1 MKVLLIDDD
10 ENFLHSLICEFQD
23 KQIEVMGFTQF
34 SDIPKNLINS
44 FTHAV
49 VDLRLK
55 GESGLNILV
64 NLRSENEQIKMIM
77 LTGFGTISTA
87 VEAMKLGAINYLSK
101 PLSFEHLLGTM
112 QNLKVENSEEVE
124 LSESEMTLA
133 EKERE
138 YIEYVLVKCEN
149 NISKAAKILGLHRQS
164 LQRMLK
170 KYPFHRE
177 SL

>member
-10 ENFLHSLICEFQD
+10 ENFTSSLVLDFLDEN
-23 KQIEVMGFTQF
+23 IEVMAFTQF
-34 SDIPKNLINS
+34 ADIPKNEIMS
-44 FTHAV
+44 FTHAI

-55 GESGLNILV
+55 RENGLNILFD
-64 NLRSENEQIKMIM
+64 LRSENEQIKMII

-87 VEAMKLGAINYLSK
+87 VEAMKLGALNYLSK
-101 PLSFEHLLGTM
+101 PVSFDKLLHTM
-112 QNLKVENSEEVE
+112 QNTALENSEEVE

-138 YIEYVLVKCEN
+138 YIEYVLVKCGN

-170 KYPFHRE
+170 KFPFHRE

>member
-10 ENFLHSLICEFQD
+10 ENFLSSLVLEFQD
-23 KQIEVMGFTQF
+23 RSIPVSAYTQYADVPK
-34 SDIPKNLINS
+34 DIISN
-44 FTHAV
+44 FTHAI

-55 GESGLNILV
+55 GENGLNILV
-64 NLRSENEQIKMIM
+64 SLRSQNEEIKMIM

-87 VEAMKLGAINYLSK
+87 VEAMRLGAINYLSK
-101 PLSFEHLLGTM
+101 PVSFDLLLHTM
-112 QNLKVENSEEVE
+112 QNSPEDSGEIIE

-170 KYPFHRE
+170 KYPFHRD
-177 SL
+177 SF

>member
-10 ENFLHSLICEFQD
+10 ENFTSSLVLDFQD
-23 KQIEVMGFTQF
+23 KKIEIMAFTQYV
-34 SDIPKNLINS
+34 DVPKDQINT
-44 FTHAV
+44 FTHAI

-55 GESGLNILV
+55 GENGLNILV
-64 NLRSENEQIKMIM
+64 SLRSENEQIKMIM

-87 VEAMKLGAINYLSK
+87 VEAMRLGAVNYLSK
-101 PLSFEHLLGTM
+101 PVSFEKLYYTM
-112 QNLKVENSEEVE
+112 QNSEEENNEIVV
-124 LSESEMTLA
+124 LAESEMTLA

-138 YIEYVLVKCEN
+138 YIEYVLVKCGN

>member
-10 ENFLHSLICEFQD
+10 ENFVSSLMLDFKDQNID
-23 KQIEVMGFTQF
+23 VAGFHRFGDVSQE
-34 SDIPKNLINS
+34 LILKS
-44 FTHAV
+44 THAI

-55 GESGLNILV
+55 GENGLNILV
-64 NLRSENEQIKMIM
+64 ELRSLNPEIKMIM

-87 VEAMKLGAINYLSK
+87 VEAMRLGAINYLSK
-101 PLSFEHLLGTM
+101 PVSFETLLHTM
-112 QNLKVENSEEVE
+112 QNFTPDQEEIV

-138 YIEYVLVKCEN
+138 YIEYVLVKCDG

-170 KYPFHRE
+170 KYPFHRND
-177 SL
+177 

>member
-10 ENFLHSLICEFQD
+10 ENFSNSLMLEFID
-23 KQIEVMGFTQF
+23 RKIEVVSHSKY
-34 SDIPKNLINS
+34 SDIEEGEINEA
-44 FTHAV
+44 THAI

-55 GESGLNILV
+55 GENGLNIMMS
-64 NLRSENEQIKMIM
+64 LRERNPNIKMVM

-87 VEAMKLGAINYLSK
+87 VEAMRLGAINYLSK
-101 PLSFEHLLGTM
+101 PVSFDHLLHTL
-112 QNLKVENSEEVE
+112 QNSSDQEIE
-124 LSESEMTLA
+124 LLESEMTLA

-149 NISKAAKILGLHRQS
+149 NISRAAKILGLHRQS
-164 LQRMLK
+164 LQRMLR

-177 SL
+177 

>member
-10 ENFLHSLICEFQD
+10 ENFISSLVLEFED
-23 KQIEVMGFTQF
+23 RNIEVQAFTQYADV
-34 SDIPKNLINS
+34 SKTMISS
-44 FTHAV
+44 FTHAII
-49 VDLRLK
+49 DLRLK
-55 GESGLNILV
+55 GENGLNILV
-64 NLRSENEQIKMIM
+64 GLRDQNPEIRMIM

-87 VEAMKLGAINYLSK
+87 VEAMRLGAINYLSK
-101 PLSFEHLLGTM
+101 PVSFDLLLHTM
-112 QNLKVENSEEVE
+112 QNSPFDSGETVE

-138 YIEYVLVKCEN
+138 YIEYVLVKCDH

-170 KYPFHRE
+170 KYPFHRD
-177 SL
+177 SF

>member
-10 ENFLHSLICEFQD
+10 ENFVNSLVLEFRDRHIDVVSYTKYSEVSDSLID
-23 KQIEVMGFTQF
+23 
-34 SDIPKNLINS
+34 NS
-44 FTHAV
+44 THAI

-55 GESGLNILV
+55 GENGLNILV
-64 NLRSENEQIKMIM
+64 SLREKNPSIKMVM

-87 VEAMKLGAINYLSK
+87 VEAMRLGAINYLSK
-101 PLSFEHLLGTM
+101 PVSFEYLLHTM
-112 QNLKVENSEEVE
+112 QNSTENEIE
-124 LSESEMTLA
+124 LLESEMTLA

-170 KYPFHRE
+170 KYPFHRDP
-177 SL
+177 S

>member
-1 MKVLLIDDD
+1 MKILLIDDD
-10 ENFLHSLICEFQD
+10 ENFVSSLVLEFKD
-23 KQIEVMGFTQF
+23 RDIDVVGFHRF
-34 SDIPKNLINS
+34 IDIPQELILDS
-44 FTHAV
+44 THAI

-55 GESGLNILV
+55 GENGLNILV
-64 NLRSENEQIKMIM
+64 ELRDLNPLMKMVI

-87 VEAMKLGAINYLSK
+87 VEAMRLGAINYLSK
-101 PLSFEHLLGTM
+101 PVSFDVLLHTL
-112 QNLKVENSEEVE
+112 QNAQSDEVT

-138 YIEYVLVKCEN
+138 YIEYVLVKCDG

-170 KYPFHRE
+170 KYPFHRGE
-177 SL
+177 

>member
-10 ENFLHSLICEFQD
+10 ENFISSLVLEFHD
-23 KQIEVMGFTQF
+23 RHIEVQAYTQF
-34 SDIPKNLINS
+34 ADVPKNLIQS
-44 FTHAV
+44 FTHAI

-55 GESGLNILV
+55 SENGLNILV
-64 NLRSENEQIKMIM
+64 GLREQNEEIKMIM

-87 VEAMKLGAINYLSK
+87 VEAMRLGAINYLSK
-101 PLSFEHLLGTM
+101 PVSFDLLLHTM
-112 QNLKVENSEEVE
+112 QNSPVDAGEAVE

-170 KYPFHRE
+170 KYPFHRD
-177 SL
+177 SF

>member
-10 ENFLHSLICEFQD
+10 ENFISSLVLEFQD
-23 KQIEVMGFTQF
+23 RHIEVQAYTQF
-34 SDIPKNLINS
+34 ADVPKSLIQS
-44 FTHAV
+44 FTHAI

-55 GESGLNILV
+55 GESGLNILIG
-64 NLRSENEQIKMIM
+64 LKEQNEEIKMIM

-87 VEAMKLGAINYLSK
+87 VEAMRLGAINYLSK
-101 PLSFEHLLGTM
+101 PVSFDLLLHTM
-112 QNLKVENSEEVE
+112 QSSMEETAEALE

-170 KYPFHRE
+170 KYPFHRD
-177 SL
+177 SF

>member
-10 ENFLHSLICEFQD
+10 ENFSDSLVLEFKD
-23 KQIEVMGFTQF
+23 RQIEVVSRTKY
-34 SDIPKNLINS
+34 SEVEDSLIMDS
-44 FTHAV
+44 THAI

-55 GESGLNILV
+55 NENGLNILV
-64 NLRSENEQIKMIM
+64 SLREKNPSLKMVM

-87 VEAMKLGAINYLSK
+87 VEAMRLGAINYLSK
-101 PLSFEHLLGTM
+101 PVSFEHLLHTM
-112 QNLKVENSEEVE
+112 QNSTDNEIE
-124 LSESEMTLA
+124 LSDSEMTLA

-164 LQRMLK
+164 LQRMLR

-177 SL
+177 E

>member
-1 MKVLLIDDD
+1 MKLWR
-10 ENFLHSLICEFQD
+10 
-23 KQIEVMGFTQF
+23 FTQF
-34 SDIPKNLINS
+34 ADVPKDLISS
-44 FTHAV
+44 FTHAI

-55 GESGLNILV
+55 GENGLNILV
-64 NLRSENEQIKMIM
+64 NLRLEHEQIKIIM

-87 VEAMKLGAINYLSK
+87 VEAVRLGAINYLSK
-101 PLSFEHLLGTM
+101 PVSFEHLLHTM
-112 QNLKVENSEEVE
+112 QNTLQESVEEVE
-124 LSESEMTLA
+124 LSDSEMTLA

-177 SL
+177 PL

>member
-10 ENFLHSLICEFQD
+10 ENFSNSLLQEFQD
-23 KQIEVMGFTQF
+23 RNIEV
-34 SDIPKNLINS
+34 IS
-44 FTHAV
+44 FTKYSDVEKDIVENVTHAI

-55 GESGLNILV
+55 GENGLNILI
-64 NLRSENEQIKMIM
+64 NLREINPTIKMVM

-87 VEAMKLGAINYLSK
+87 VEAMRLGAINYLSK
-101 PLSFEHLLGTM
+101 PVSFDHLLHTL
-112 QNLKVENSEEVE
+112 QNAIESETE
-124 LSESEMTLA
+124 LLESEMTLA

-138 YIEYVLVKCEN
+138 YIEYVLVKCDN

-164 LQRMLK
+164 LQRMLR

-177 SL
+177 

>member
-10 ENFLHSLICEFQD
+10 ENFISSLVLEFQD
-23 KQIEVMGFTQF
+23 RHIEVQAFTQF
-34 SDIPKNLINS
+34 ADVPENIISS
-44 FTHAV
+44 FTHAI

-55 GESGLNILV
+55 GENGLNILV
-64 NLRSENEQIKMIM
+64 SLREQNEEIKMIM

-87 VEAMKLGAINYLSK
+87 VEAMRLGAVNYLSK
-101 PLSFEHLLGTM
+101 PVSFDSLLHTM
-112 QNLKVENSEEVE
+112 QNSPEDSGGTVE

-170 KYPFHRE
+170 KYPFHRD
-177 SL
+177 SF

>member
-10 ENFLHSLICEFQD
+10 ENFVNSLVLEFKDRDIEIVSHTKFSDVGASLIQ
-23 KQIEVMGFTQF
+23 
-34 SDIPKNLINS
+34 NS
-44 FTHAV
+44 THAI

-55 GESGLNILV
+55 GENGLNILIGLREV
-64 NLRSENEQIKMIM
+64 NPSIKMVM

-87 VEAMKLGAINYLSK
+87 VEAMRLGAINYLSK
-101 PLSFEHLLGTM
+101 PVSFEHLLHTM
-112 QNLKVENSEEVE
+112 QNSTESEIE
-124 LSESEMTLA
+124 LLESEMTLA

-164 LQRMLK
+164 LQRMLR
-170 KYPFHRE
+170 KYPFHRDP
-177 SL
+177 S

>member
-1 MKVLLIDDD
+1 MSSLVLEFKDRGIDV
-10 ENFLHSLICEFQD
+10 S
-23 KQIEVMGFTQF
+23 GFHRF
-34 SDIPKNLINS
+34 NDIAESTINEA
-44 FTHAV
+44 THAI

-55 GESGLNILV
+55 GENGLNILV
-64 NLRSENEQIKMIM
+64 NLRETNPDLKMVM

-87 VEAMKLGAINYLSK
+87 VEAMRLGAINYLSK
-101 PLSFEHLLGTM
+101 PVSFDVLLHTL
-112 QNLKVENSEEVE
+112 QNAKSEDIV

-138 YIEYVLVKCEN
+138 YIEYVLVKCEG

-170 KYPFHRE
+170 KYPFHRDE
-177 SL
+177 

>member
-1 MKVLLIDDD
+1 MKVLIVDDD
-10 ENFLHSLICEFQD
+10 ENFISSLEIDFQD
-23 KQIEVMGFTQF
+23 KNIEVHAFTRF
-34 SDIPKNLINS
+34 ADVPKDAIKS
-44 FTHAV
+44 FTHAI

-55 GESGLNILV
+55 GENGLNILV
-64 NLRSENEQIKMIM
+64 QLRSENDQLKMIM

-87 VEAMKLGAINYLSK
+87 VEAMRLGAINYLSK
-101 PLSFEHLLGTM
+101 PVSFESLFHTM
-112 QNLKVENSEEVE
+112 QNATEENCEDVE
-124 LSESEMTLA
+124 LLDSEMTLA

-138 YIEYVLVKCEN
+138 YIEYVLVKCGN

-170 KYPFHRE
+170 KYPLHRE

>member
-10 ENFLHSLICEFQD
+10 ENFISSLVLDFQD
-23 KQIEVMGFTQF
+23 KNIKVVAFT
-34 SDIPKNLINS
+34 SCADIPKDEIIT
-44 FTHAV
+44 FTHAI

-55 GESGLNILV
+55 GENGLNILV
-64 NLRSENEQIKMIM
+64 QLRSENDLLKMIM

-87 VEAMKLGAINYLSK
+87 VEAMRLGAVNYLSK
-101 PLSFEHLLGTM
+101 PVSFETLLHTM
-112 QNLKVENSEEVE
+112 QNTSEEIGEDIE
-124 LSESEMTLA
+124 LLESEMTLA

-138 YIEYVLVKCEN
+138 YIEYVLVKCGN

-170 KYPFHRE
+170 KYPFHRD

>member
-10 ENFLHSLICEFQD
+10 ENFISSLVLEFND
-23 KQIEVMGFTQF
+23 RHIEVQAYTQF
-34 SDIPKNLINS
+34 ADVPKDIISS
-44 FTHAV
+44 FTHAI

-55 GESGLNILV
+55 GENGLNILV
-64 NLRSENEQIKMIM
+64 SLRSLNEEIRMIM

-87 VEAMKLGAINYLSK
+87 VEAMRLGAINYLSK
-101 PLSFEHLLGTM
+101 PVSFDVLLHTM
-112 QNLKVENSEEVE
+112 QNSPEESVEPVE

-170 KYPFHRE
+170 KYPFHRD
-177 SL
+177 SF

>member
-1 MKVLLIDDD
+1 
-10 ENFLHSLICEFQD
+10 
-23 KQIEVMGFTQF
+23 
-34 SDIPKNLINS
+34 
-44 FTHAV
+44 
-49 VDLRLK
+49 
-55 GESGLNILV
+55 
-64 NLRSENEQIKMIM
+64 
-77 LTGFGTISTA
+77 
-87 VEAMKLGAINYLSK
+87 
-101 PLSFEHLLGTM
+101 M
-112 QNLKVENSEEVE
+112 QNSPDESLEEVE

-138 YIEYVLVKCEN
+138 YIEYVLVKCDN

>member
-10 ENFLHSLICEFQD
+10 ENFISSLVLEFQD
-23 KQIEVMGFTQF
+23 RHIEVQAYTQF
-34 SDIPKNLINS
+34 VDVPKNLIQG
-44 FTHAV
+44 FTHAI

-55 GESGLNILV
+55 GENGLNILV
-64 NLRSENEQIKMIM
+64 GLREQNEEIKMIM

-101 PLSFEHLLGTM
+101 PVSFDLLLHTM
-112 QNLKVENSEEVE
+112 QNSPIDSGEAIE

-170 KYPFHRE
+170 KYPFHRD
-177 SL
+177 SF

>member
-10 ENFLHSLICEFQD
+10 ENFISSLVLEFQD
-23 KQIEVMGFTQF
+23 RNIDVKAYTQWALV
-34 SDIPKNLINS
+34 PKESINS
-44 FTHAV
+44 YTHAI

-55 GESGLNILV
+55 GENGLNILV
-64 NLRSENEQIKMIM
+64 NLREANESVKMIM

-87 VEAMKLGAINYLSK
+87 VEAMRLGAINYLSK
-101 PLSFEHLLGTM
+101 PVSFDHLLHTM
-112 QNLKVENSEEVE
+112 QNSKEENMEVAE
-124 LSESEMTLA
+124 LTESEMTLA

-138 YIEYVLVKCEN
+138 YIEYVLVKCDN

-170 KYPFHRE
+170 KYPFHRD
-177 SL
+177 

>member
-1 MKVLLIDDD
+1 MKVLIIDDD
-10 ENFLHSLICEFQD
+10 ENFSDSLVLEFTD
-23 KQIEVMGFTQF
+23 RQIEVVSRTKY
-34 SDIPKNLINS
+34 SEVEDSLIMVS
-44 FTHAV
+44 THAI

-55 GESGLNILV
+55 NENGLNILV
-64 NLRSENEQIKMIM
+64 SLREKNPSLKMIM

-87 VEAMKLGAINYLSK
+87 VEAMRLGAINYLSK
-101 PLSFEHLLGTM
+101 PVSFEQLLHTM
-112 QNLKVENSEEVE
+112 QNSTDNEIE
-124 LSESEMTLA
+124 LSDSEMTLA

-164 LQRMLK
+164 LQRMLR

-177 SL
+177 E

>member
-10 ENFLHSLICEFQD
+10 ENFISSLVLEFQD
-23 KQIEVMGFTQF
+23 RQIEVQAYTQF
-34 SDIPKNLINS
+34 ADVPRDLISS
-44 FTHAV
+44 FTHAI

-55 GESGLNILV
+55 GENGLNILV
-64 NLRSENEQIKMIM
+64 DLRDQNEEIKMIM

-101 PLSFEHLLGTM
+101 PVSFDLLLHTM
-112 QNLKVENSEEVE
+112 QNSPETSSDLVE

-138 YIEYVLVKCEN
+138 YIEYVLVKCDN

-170 KYPFHRE
+170 KYPFHRD
-177 SL
+177 SF

>member
-10 ENFLHSLICEFQD
+10 ENFISSLVLEFQD
-23 KQIEVMGFTQF
+23 RKIEVMAFTQF
-34 SDIPKNLINS
+34 ADVPKNLIKN
-44 FTHAV
+44 FTHAI

-55 GESGLNILV
+55 GENGLNILV
-64 NLRSENEQIKMIM
+64 SLRSENEQIKMIM

-87 VEAMKLGAINYLSK
+87 VEAMRLGAINYLSK
-101 PLSFEHLLGTM
+101 PVSFEHLLHTM
-112 QNLKVENSEEVE
+112 QNSPEESGEEVE

-138 YIEYVLVKCEN
+138 YIEYVLVKCDN

>member
-10 ENFLHSLICEFQD
+10 ENFSNSLMLEFLD
-23 KQIEVMGFTQF
+23 RKIDVVSHTKF
-34 SDIPKNLINS
+34 SDVSDELIDNS
-44 FTHAV
+44 THAI

-55 GESGLNILV
+55 GENGLNILV
-64 NLRSENEQIKMIM
+64 GLREKNPSIKMVM

-87 VEAMKLGAINYLSK
+87 VEAMRLGAINYLSK
-101 PLSFEHLLGTM
+101 PVSFDHLLHTM
-112 QNLKVENSEEVE
+112 QNSTDSEIE
-124 LSESEMTLA
+124 LLDSEMTLA

-164 LQRMLK
+164 LQRMLR

-177 SL
+177 